1 MNKLYITAVRHPGGT
16 KQERGK
22 SSGKFAS
29 KPLEDLSWRGLIKR
43 VFEHIKYV
51 NCPCG
56 KKNFPSPDALIR
68 HIERIHT
75 EDSVTFAA
83 DITFDVAELKSHI
96 EIN

>member
-16 KQERGK
+16 KQGRGK

-75 EDSVTFAA
+75 KDMDSVVFA
-83 DITFDVAELKSHI
+83 AELKSHI
-96 EIN
+96 ERKCISNS